1 MKRIRAVVAVVAMGL
16 AAARFAH
23 AQNTLDA
30 LEQELKEA
38 QQQHDDVTAQNLTN
52 FFSQVDQAMQS
63 SDAAVTLWQNAG
75 GAMPALTGT
84 TTQYSS
90 ETVTEREAREAKDK
104 ANAQAL
110 GGMLQVHCGL
120 LHYGATFITSPDQ
133 KGLKDDFNGWLQK
146 IAEVYPQLGAP
157 ASADNAPAPGGGGGG
172 YHHHHDGGGA
182 GGGGAAPPPPPLNFS
197 DLKDKS
203 LHDSPISKFLGFTV
217 VFKDKDQG
225 SWSVKQIPAL
235 FKSNIL
241 DPSRATPNQTTLAN
255 WDIYVAMMQADETD
269 PDKWTTT
276 DYPPLQFER
285 AYDDYAISPNTDKI
299 ETLVQIIHANPTHA
313 SAPDWLTRTKT
324 LLDAYRTAHGGSGA
338 PAVVQNTP
346 PPAPT
351 NGNVTIQQQGDAQI
365 ITTHSTNGTANPAAP
380 H

>member
-1 MKRIRAVVAVVAMGL
+1 MSVVLAMTGFARA
-16 AAARFAH
+16 
-23 AQNTLDA
+23 QSTLDA

-38 QQQHDDVTAQNLTN
+38 QQQHDDVTAQNLSN

-63 SDAAVTLWQNAG
+63 TDASVQLWQQAG

-84 TTQYSS
+84 TTQYST
-90 ETVTEREAREAKDK
+90 ETVSEREAREAKDK
-104 ANAQAL
+104 VNAQAL

-120 LHYGATFITSPDQ
+120 LHYGATFITNPKQ
-133 KGLKDDFNGWLQK
+133 KGLQDDFNGWLQK
-146 IAEVYPQLGAP
+146 IAAVYPQIGAP
-157 ASADNAPAPGGGGGG
+157 ASADNGPAPGGGGGG
-172 YHHHHDGGGA
+172 YHHHHDGAGGG
-182 GGGGAAPPPPPLNFS
+182 GGGGAAAPPPPLNFG
-197 DLKDKS
+197 DLKGKT
-203 LHDSPISKFLGFTV
+203 LHDSPITKFLGFTA

-241 DPSRATPNQTTLAN
+241 DPSRATPNQTTLGN
-255 WDIYVAMMQADETD
+255 WDIYVAMEQADETD

-285 AYDDYAISPNTDKI
+285 AYDDYAISPGTDKI
-299 ETLVQIIHANPTHA
+299 ETLVQIIHANPTHP

-324 LLDAYRTAHGGSGA
+324 LLDAYRSGHGGAA

-346 PPAPT
+346 SPTTPTAPT
-351 NGNVTIQQQGDAQI
+351 NVTVEQQGDAQI
-365 ITTHSTNGTANPAAP
+365 ITTHNTNGTANPAQP